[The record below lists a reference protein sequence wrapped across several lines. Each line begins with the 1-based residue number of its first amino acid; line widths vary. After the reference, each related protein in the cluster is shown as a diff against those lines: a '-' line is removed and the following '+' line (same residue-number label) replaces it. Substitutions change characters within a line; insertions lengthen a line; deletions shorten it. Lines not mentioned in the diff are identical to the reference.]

1 MTTRNPIH
9 DPAITLPPIGSD
21 ADIDAM
27 RGVAVEI
34 IPPGAILPQ
43 HAAIE
48 LSQWEVV
55 NQIAQNAVK
64 AGIYPRLTSV
74 PDGIARILAGRE
86 MGLGPS
92 ASLANLYVV
101 NGRVG
106 MGAALVGA
114 LIKRSERYN
123 YVVKTLSDTLAE
135 VLFTERNEPIG
146 TSTFSMADAQK
157 AGVLD
162 RRDSPWNHY
171 PRNMLLARA
180 ITNGARWYCPDVFHG
195 SIYTQEEL
203 DSRTPSFTSVSAPR
217 PAQGDNDNPLSGGGW
232 DAMPS
237 TPTNNDYG
245 DAAMSLTRTPWA
257 ADASIDGE
265 PCVAHWTDQ
274 RALAANKGGVVFFRR
289 GKMRSYAHP
298 LSTDKAGGWCNRDD
312 IAATYKRDVTALM
325 QAAAM
330 DAGAATAIITAS
342 LPDLM
347 DAPPRD
353 WRPADWQAAAD
364 VLRELGAGGKQV

>member
-1 MTTRNPIH
+1 MTTKNPTH
-9 DPAITLPPIGSD
+9 DAAIVLPPIGGD

-27 RGVAVEI
+27 RGGAMEI

-48 LSQWEVV
+48 LSQWEVM

-135 VLFTERNEPIG
+135 VEFSERGEPIG

-203 DSRTPSFTSVSAPR
+203 DTRTPSFTSGNAPR
-217 PAQGDNDNPLSGGGW
+217 STQGDNDNPLSGGSG
-232 DAMPS
+232 AGMMPS
-237 TPTNNDYG
+237 ATPDG
-245 DAAMSLTRTPWA
+245 GPSDAAVPLTRTPWA
-257 ADASIDGE
+257 AGAGIDGE
-265 PCVAHWTDQ
+265 PCVVHWTDPQ
-274 RALAANKGGVVFFRR
+274 AIAANKGGVVFFRR
-289 GKMRSYAHP
+289 GKMRSHAHP
-298 LSTDKAGGWCNRDD
+298 LSTDKAGGWCNRDGV
-312 IAATYKRDVTALM
+312 AATFKRDVTALM
-325 QAAAM
+325 QASAM
-330 DAGAATAIITAS
+330 DAGAATAIITAT
-342 LPDLM
+342 LPDLI
-347 DAPPRD
+347 DIPPSD

-364 VLRELGAGGKQV
+364 VLRELGGKQA